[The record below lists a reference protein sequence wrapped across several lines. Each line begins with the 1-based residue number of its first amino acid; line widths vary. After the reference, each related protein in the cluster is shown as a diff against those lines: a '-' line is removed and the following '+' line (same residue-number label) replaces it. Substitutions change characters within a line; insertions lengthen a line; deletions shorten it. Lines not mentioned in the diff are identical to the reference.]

1 MRRLPAAATAALTL
15 FLAAPGAAVAHAGPW
30 RWTIQ
35 KVMQRIDGTRIYVN
49 KRPLRVDS
57 ETMLCSGL
65 GRPVR
70 QRGTRTWK
78 HFDCTY
84 SVFAAG
90 RGIYDCDFRVHVLG
104 LRKYLITN
112 ARWTS
117 GAP

>member
-1 MRRLPAAATAALTL
+1 MRRLPAAATAAATL

-30 RWTIQ
+30 HWPLQ
-35 KVMQRIDGTRIYVN
+35 KVMQRIDGNRINVGG
-49 KRPLRVDS
+49 RVVRIDS

-65 GRPVR
+65 GRAVR
-70 QRGTRTWK
+70 QRGTRAWK

-84 SVFAAG
+84 SVFVAG

-104 LRKYLITN
+104 RRKYLITN
-112 ARWTS
+112 PRWTS